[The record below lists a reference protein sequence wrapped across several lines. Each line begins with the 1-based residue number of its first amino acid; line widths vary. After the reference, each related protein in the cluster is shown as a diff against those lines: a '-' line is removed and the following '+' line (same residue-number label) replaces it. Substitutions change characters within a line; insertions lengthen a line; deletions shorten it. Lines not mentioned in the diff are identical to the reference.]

1 MARASCFPPPTSHA
15 PARLCQTLWGPAS
28 GSTCSPCR
36 LYMWV
41 LEPPKSPLPVDA
53 WIRACSGPCP
63 KYRQVH
69 AAVVWTWAA
78 CTTRRPPWKKPP
90 PSCLWSGY
98 EPRDEKPAR
107 FKCSTELPYSPSRDA
122 VPPKFLLSPFSLSS
136 PWTNLPR
143 LRITSRRSVDARSQA
158 LATSFSFPPPARL
171 IIASA
176 VQPRPVEARIFL
188 NIIIFL
194 EGVFDS
200 RASIEPR

>member
-90 PSCLWSGY
+90 PAACGQATSPETRSLLASSAPPSY
-98 EPRDEKPAR
+98 LIPPAATLYLQSSSSHL
-107 FKCSTELPYSPSRDA
+107 FL
-122 VPPKFLLSPFSLSS
+122 FLLLGQTSHAFESRPVAPWTRDPRPWPRAFPSHRPPVSSSPLPFSLGRSKLEFFKTSS
-136 PWTNLPR
+136 
-143 LRITSRRSVDARSQA
+143 
-158 LATSFSFPPPARL
+158 F
-171 IIASA
+171 
-176 VQPRPVEARIFL
+176 
-188 NIIIFL
+188 FL
-194 EGVFDS
+194 EGV
-200 RASIEPR
+200 SIRGLR